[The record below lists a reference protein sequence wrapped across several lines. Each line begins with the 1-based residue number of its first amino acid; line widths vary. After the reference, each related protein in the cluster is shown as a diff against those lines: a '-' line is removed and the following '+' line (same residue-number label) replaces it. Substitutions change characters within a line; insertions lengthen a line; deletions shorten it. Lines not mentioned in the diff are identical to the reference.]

1 MYFLLQTTTGY
12 LMSTSFHIIG
22 LHQFNSFC
30 KNKRVII
37 VLLLYQIMNFKKRM
51 VALLV
56 LIAPYLTL
64 GFKYFKCLD

>member
-1 MYFLLQTTTGY
+1 MYFLLQTSTGY

-37 VLLLYQIMNFKKRM
+37 VLLLYQIMNFKKTFGR
-51 VALLV
+51 
-56 LIAPYLTL
+56 LISFDRPSSDT
-64 GFKYFKCLD
+64 GV